1 VHLRPK
7 KSKQHLT
14 QLKLKKL
21 KCYHKT
27 TPRGRIVCILYYSNP
42 TTSSTTNYLPI
53 SEIQQKTTITKSM
66 DDGKVYAFCI
76 QCHQA
81 NGKGDGINFPLDGS
95 NWLTEKRTQ
104 SIHALKFD

>member
-1 VHLRPK
+1 
-7 KSKQHLT
+7 
-14 QLKLKKL
+14 
-21 KCYHKT
+21 
-27 TPRGRIVCILYYSNP
+27 
-42 TTSSTTNYLPI
+42 
-53 SEIQQKTTITKSM
+53 M